1 MRKPYTIQ
9 HQKSGFAADF
19 TVQSRS
25 CFMKE
30 AEHEHT

>member
-1 MRKPYTIQ
+1 MRKRYTIPYQ
-9 HQKSGFAADF
+9 TSGFAAGF

-30 AEHEHT
+30 AEHEHP

>member
-1 MRKPYTIQ
+1 MQKSYTNQ
-9 HQKSGFAADF
+9 YQKSGSAAVF

-30 AEHEHT
+30 GENEHT

>member
-1 MRKPYTIQ
+1 MRKPYTIPY
-9 HQKSGFAADF
+9 QKSGFAAGF
-19 TVQSRS
+19 TVRSRS